1 MLSNL
6 TWILRVHRRE
16 SNTAAISRLIE
27 EPGEISRG
35 FRVGGFCRIR
45 SGFRSEED
53 RKAIT
58 ALARRFSTCRVT
70 RRAALVLLD
79 KGECRQAAHAPL
91 LDDATIRG
99 RRKLFERR
107 GIEGIASFDVC

>member
-1 MLSNL
+1 
-6 TWILRVHRRE
+6 
-16 SNTAAISRLIE
+16 
-27 EPGEISRG
+27 
-35 FRVGGFCRIR
+35 
-45 SGFRSEED
+45 
-53 RKAIT
+53 
-58 ALARRFSTCRVT
+58 
-70 RRAALVLLD
+70 LVLLD